1 MRSRSRTW
9 AESDDTSQ
17 EDTKGA
23 KRAHARRVPFVY
35 IHIHIKELVF
45 MWRLRIPVKSKSYH
59 QTTRVSQQEEL
70 EGHPPHKDFTHSRP
84 TVVTHWSHR
93 LRGSVTFFN
102 IPPPPHQK
110 KGWRRSWRWR
120 WRRRQHI
127 PFLPAYGNLKSCE
140 LSFPAAAVGIEQM
153 EESGSV
159 SKSEKASSET
169 DDSSGR
175 ERRRQQPRLGLA
187 WGCVCVCTPHMYN
200 SSAHLPRESF
210 SSGDVAS
217 LPCYSEAA
225 QPGLLVLSLSHV
237 LSF

>member
-35 IHIHIKELVF
+35 IHIHIKALVL

-102 IPPPPHQK
+102 ITPTKKRPTPQLALASASASAATYPFFCQLMEIWKAASWVFPPLPSESNK
-110 KGWRRSWRWR
+110 WRRVAQWVRVR
-120 WRRRQHI
+120 KLRARRTTV
-127 PFLPAYGNLKSCE
+127 LA
-140 LSFPAAAVGIEQM
+140 
-153 EESGSV
+153 ES
-159 SKSEKASSET
+159 A
-169 DDSSGR
+169 
-175 ERRRQQPRLGLA
+175 
-187 WGCVCVCTPHMYN
+187 
-200 SSAHLPRESF
+200 
-210 SSGDVAS
+210 GDNNRD
-217 LPCYSEAA
+217 
-225 QPGLLVLSLSHV
+225 
-237 LSF
+237 

>member
-35 IHIHIKELVF
+35 IHIHIKPLVF

-102 IPPPPHQK
+102 ITPTKKKADAAAGVGVGVGVGGNISLFCQLMEIWKAASWVFPPPPSESNK
-110 KGWRRSWRWR
+110 WRRVAQWVRVR
-120 WRRRQHI
+120 KLRARRTTV
-127 PFLPAYGNLKSCE
+127 LA
-140 LSFPAAAVGIEQM
+140 
-153 EESGSV
+153 ES
-159 SKSEKASSET
+159 A
-169 DDSSGR
+169 
-175 ERRRQQPRLGLA
+175 
-187 WGCVCVCTPHMYN
+187 
-200 SSAHLPRESF
+200 
-210 SSGDVAS
+210 GDNNRD
-217 LPCYSEAA
+217 
-225 QPGLLVLSLSHV
+225 
-237 LSF
+237 

>member
-35 IHIHIKELVF
+35 IHIHIKPLVF

-102 IPPPPHQK
+102 ITPPPPK
-110 KGWRRSWRWR
+110 KRPTPQLALASASASAATYPFFASLWKFEKLRVEFS
-120 WRRRQHI
+120 RRRRRNRTN
-127 PFLPAYGNLKSCE
+127 GGE
-140 LSFPAAAVGIEQM
+140 WLSE
-153 EESGSV
+153 
-159 SKSEKASSET
+159 
-169 DDSSGR
+169 
-175 ERRRQQPRLGLA
+175 
-187 WGCVCVCTPHMYN
+187 
-200 SSAHLPRESF
+200 
-210 SSGDVAS
+210 
-217 LPCYSEAA
+217 
-225 QPGLLVLSLSHV
+225 
-237 LSF
+237 